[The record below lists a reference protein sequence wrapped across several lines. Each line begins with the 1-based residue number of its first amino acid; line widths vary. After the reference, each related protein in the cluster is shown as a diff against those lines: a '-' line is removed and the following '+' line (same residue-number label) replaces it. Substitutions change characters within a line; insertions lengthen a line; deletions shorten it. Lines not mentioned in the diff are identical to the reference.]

1 MLNTTSVWTKLKFN
15 LGFYVNFTLW
25 IIYKFTN
32 VYIYLFEYFFSFYS
46 NRKKNINLF
55 IYFKILWFFES
66 NLVPVLFNYYK
77 INCFHVCEPSGK
89 KRKEGKKPESRENLR
104 PTFRPVVSGPPFIS
118 KLSLRDQYFVACV
131 PRANRWDSGNVIR
144 RKGISQI
151 LLPSLIWTLSC
162 DEPWLSFL

>member
-1 MLNTTSVWTKLKFN
+1 MLILHYELFIN
-15 LGFYVNFTLW
+15 LQT
-25 IIYKFTN
+25 
-32 VYIYLFEYFFSFYS
+32 YIYIFKYFFSFYS

-55 IYFKILWFFES
+55 IYFKIPWFFES

-144 RKGISQI
+144 RKRISQI
-151 LLPSLIWTLSC
+151 LLPWYEHIILPPLIWTLSC

>member
-1 MLNTTSVWTKLKFN
+1 MLILHYELFIN
-15 LGFYVNFTLW
+15 LQTY
-25 IIYKFTN
+25 I
-32 VYIYLFEYFFSFYS
+32 YIYLNIFFRSI
-46 NRKKNINLF
+46 RIKKNINLF
-55 IYFKILWFFES
+55 IYFKIPWFFES

-118 KLSLRDQYFVACV
+118 KLSLRDQYFVACIS
-131 PRANRWDSGNVIR
+131 RANRWDSGNVIR

-151 LLPSLIWTLSC
+151 LLPFLI
-162 DEPWLSFL
+162 

>member
-1 MLNTTSVWTKLKFN
+1 MLILHYELFIN
-15 LGFYVNFTLW
+15 LQTY
-25 IIYKFTN
+25 IYI
-32 VYIYLFEYFFSFYS
+32 YIYLNIFFRSI
-46 NRKKNINLF
+46 RIKKNINLF
-55 IYFKILWFFES
+55 IYFKIPWFFES

-118 KLSLRDQYFVACV
+118 KLSLRDQYFVACIS
-131 PRANRWDSGNVIR
+131 RANRWDSGNVIR

-151 LLPSLIWTLSC
+151 LLPFLI
-162 DEPWLSFL
+162 

>member
-1 MLNTTSVWTKLKFN
+1 MLILHYELFIN
-15 LGFYVNFTLW
+15 LQTY
-25 IIYKFTN
+25 IYI
-32 VYIYLFEYFFSFYS
+32 YIYLNIFFRSI
-46 NRKKNINLF
+46 RIKKNINLF
-55 IYFKILWFFES
+55 IYFKIPWFFES

-118 KLSLRDQYFVACV
+118 KLSLRDQYFVACIS
-131 PRANRWDSGNVIR
+131 RANRWDSGNVIR

-151 LLPSLIWTLSC
+151 LLPSLI
-162 DEPWLSFL
+162 

>member
-1 MLNTTSVWTKLKFN
+1 MN
-15 LGFYVNFTLW
+15 
-25 IIYKFTN
+25 I
-32 VYIYLFEYFFSFYS
+32 FFRSI
-46 NRKKNINLF
+46 RIKKNINLF
-55 IYFKILWFFES
+55 IYFKIPWFFES

-144 RKGISQI
+144 RKRISQI
-151 LLPSLIWTLSC
+151 LLPPLI
-162 DEPWLSFL
+162 

>member
-1 MLNTTSVWTKLKFN
+1 MLILHYELFIN
-15 LGFYVNFTLW
+15 LQTY
-25 IIYKFTN
+25 IYI
-32 VYIYLFEYFFSFYS
+32 YIYLNIFFRSI
-46 NRKKNINLF
+46 RIKKNINLF
-55 IYFKILWFFES
+55 IYFKIPWFFES

-151 LLPSLIWTLSC
+151 LLPFLIWTLSC

>member
-1 MLNTTSVWTKLKFN
+1 MLILHYELFIN
-15 LGFYVNFTLW
+15 LQTY
-25 IIYKFTN
+25 I
-32 VYIYLFEYFFSFYS
+32 YIYLNIFFRSI
-46 NRKKNINLF
+46 RIKKNINLF

-151 LLPSLIWTLSC
+151 LLPSLI
-162 DEPWLSFL
+162 

>member
-1 MLNTTSVWTKLKFN
+1 MLILHYELFIN
-15 LGFYVNFTLW
+15 LQTY
-25 IIYKFTN
+25 I
-32 VYIYLFEYFFSFYS
+32 YIYLNIFFRSI
-46 NRKKNINLF
+46 RIKKNINLF

-118 KLSLRDQYFVACV
+118 KLSLRDQYFVACIS
-131 PRANRWDSGNVIR
+131 RANRWDSGNVIR

-151 LLPSLIWTLSC
+151 LLPFLI
-162 DEPWLSFL
+162 